1 MRPGG
6 GTLRDDRAGDIFVVL
21 AHRTLAHEKSMP
33 CGAHRTACQIPFP
46 FGIFDGI
53 GITAVHIP
61 VRYAVR
67 YPRAVEKLHA
77 KNMSVAVWTANSAE
91 DISRASE
98 IGADAIIT
106 DDPVLA
112 LRLLGRK

>member
-1 MRPGG
+1 
-6 GTLRDDRAGDIFVVL
+6 
-21 AHRTLAHEKSMP
+21 
-33 CGAHRTACQIPFP
+33 
-46 FGIFDGI
+46 
-53 GITAVHIP
+53 
-61 VRYAVR
+61 
-67 YPRAVEKLHA
+67 
-77 KNMSVAVWTANSAE
+77 MSVAVWTANSAE

>member
-1 MRPGG
+1 MTERIIYSSFSPAALWRMKKACH
-6 GTLRDDRAGDIFVVL
+6 TA
-21 AHRTLAHEKSMP
+21 
-33 CGAHRTACQIPFP
+33 RTALLVRFLPFP
-46 FGIFDGI
+46 FGILEGL
-53 GITAVHIP
+53 GVSAVHIP
-61 VRYAVR
+61 VRCALR
-67 YPRAVEKLHA
+67 YPRTVEKLHA

>member
-1 MRPGG
+1 MKKACH
-6 GTLRDDRAGDIFVVL
+6 TA
-21 AHRTLAHEKSMP
+21 
-33 CGAHRTACQIPFP
+33 RTALLVRFLPFP
-46 FGIFDGI
+46 FGILEGLGI
-53 GITAVHIP
+53 SAVHIP
-61 VRYAVR
+61 VRCALR
-67 YPRAVEKLHA
+67 YPRTVEKLHA
-77 KNMSVAVWTANSAE
+77 KNMSVAAWTANSAE